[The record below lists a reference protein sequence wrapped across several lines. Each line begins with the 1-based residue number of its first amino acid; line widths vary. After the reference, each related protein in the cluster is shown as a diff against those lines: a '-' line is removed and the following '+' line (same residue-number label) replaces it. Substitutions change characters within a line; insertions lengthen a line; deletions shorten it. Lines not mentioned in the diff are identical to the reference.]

1 MKILIAY
8 SSVWGVSKSCARML
22 ADKLSDKHQV
32 SLHSIENAP
41 SPKGFDVA
49 VIGGSVRMGR
59 LSRPLRA
66 YLNENAEALS
76 DIDTALF
83 MCCGLSENFDDYVAL
98 QFPTSVVPSLGI
110 HFFGGELKPEK
121 LKGFDRLVVKVM
133 RSSILGNDFEAPDPS
148 ISPLPEILPETISR
162 LAERIRNI
170 S

>member
-8 SSVWGVSKSCARML
+8 SSVWGVSKSCAQML

-66 YLNENAEALS
+66 YLNENA
-76 DIDTALF
+76 
-83 MCCGLSENFDDYVAL
+83 
-98 QFPTSVVPSLGI
+98 
-110 HFFGGELKPEK
+110 
-121 LKGFDRLVVKVM
+121 
-133 RSSILGNDFEAPDPS
+133 
-148 ISPLPEILPETISR
+148 
-162 LAERIRNI
+162 
-170 S
+170 